1 MPWASASDHTVLN
14 GSTGD
19 ECRAPRIQSGNG
31 ATGKLLLRDKQYP
44 SVSAEAAPAVDR
56 NNSALG
62 GGSVQ
67 AVPGK
72 DRSHW
77 SWRLKKTWKGTL
89 EQQDGHNDKADT
101 HQEQK
106 PYRNTP

>member
-67 AVPGK
+67 A
-72 DRSHW
+72 RSWEGPFPLVMEAKENLERHSGAAGW
-77 SWRLKKTWKGTL
+77 S
-89 EQQDGHNDKADT
+89 Q
-101 HQEQK
+101 
-106 PYRNTP
+106 